1 MLHISNGKKSI
12 KILNLNLLK
21 THNIFK
27 EELLSLEIL
36 KNQGFNN
43 VSYLLKTTGKSYIIR
58 VFKSNESVN
67 ISREFEF
74 KTQKKAHKQKIAPKA
89 IFLNSEFMIYE
100 YKKGIHKTKLK
111 NSDIKNLA
119 KQIKKLHKIKTKA
132 KTYDL
137 KSDLLNYKKM
147 LKDKK
152 SKKIISES
160 LKSLKKLKKFK
171 KELVL
176 THHDLNPKNI
186 IFNKNKIKIIDWEY
200 AGINDRFFDLAAVCI
215 EFKLNK
221 KEEELFLSYYLKKI
235 DKNKYSKLKNFKTI
249 YKNLCDLWFEK
260 LNYL

>member
-1 MLHISNGKKSI
+1 M
-12 KILNLNLLK
+12 NLKLK
-21 THNIFK
+21 
-27 EELLSLEIL
+27 
-36 KNQGFNN
+36 
-43 VSYLLKTTGKSYIIR
+43 
-58 VFKSNESVN
+58 
-67 ISREFEF
+67 
-74 KTQKKAHKQKIAPKA
+74 KKAHKKDIAPKA

-100 YKKGIHKTKLK
+100 YTKGIHKSELK
-111 NSDIKNLA
+111 SSDIKTLA

-137 KSDLLNYKKM
+137 KSDLLNYKKI
-147 LKDKK
+147 LKDKE
-152 SKKIISES
+152 SKELISQS

-186 IFNKNKIKIIDWEY
+186 IFRKNKIKIIDWEY
-200 AGINDRFFDLAAVCI
+200 SGINDRFFDLAAVCI

-221 KEEELFLSYYLKKI
+221 KEEKLFLENYLEEI
-235 DKNKYSKLKNFKTI
+235 NINHYSKLKHFKII

>member
-1 MLHISNGKKSI
+1 
-12 KILNLNLLK
+12 
-21 THNIFK
+21 
-27 EELLSLEIL
+27 
-36 KNQGFNN
+36 
-43 VSYLLKTTGKSYIIR
+43 
-58 VFKSNESVN
+58 
-67 ISREFEF
+67 
-74 KTQKKAHKQKIAPKA
+74 
-89 IFLNSEFMIYE
+89 MIYE

-137 KSDLLNYKKM
+137 KSDLLNYKKI

-200 AGINDRFFDLAAVCI
+200 AGINDRFFDLAAICI

>member
-1 MLHISNGKKSI
+1 MNIES
-12 KILNLNLLK
+12 LK
-21 THNIFK
+21 NYNIFK
-27 EELLSLEIL
+27 DELLSLDLL

-43 VSYLLKTTGKSYIIR
+43 ISYLLKTTTNNYVIR
-58 VFKSNESVN
+58 VFKSNDSVN
-67 ISREFEF
+67 ISREFEYEI
-74 KTQKKAHKQKIAPKA
+74 QKKAYTMGIASKP
-89 IFLNSEFMIYE
+89 IFLNEEFMIYE

-132 KTYDL
+132 KTYDF
-137 KSDLLNYKKM
+137 KSDLLNYKKI
-147 LKDKK
+147 LKDEK

-200 AGINDRFFDLAAVCI
+200 AGMNDSFFDLAAVCI

-235 DKNKYSKLKNFKTI
+235 DEKKYSKLKYFKII